1 MPMLQHDK
9 DETVQRLG
17 TAHRKAKEVLESEP
31 VVRELH
37 AGTEIASNWPVITAA
52 YSGLEQTVKYLIA
65 DESGRTISELI
76 QFREGKT
83 IPFRTHH
90 LRNLFLRLSE
100 PLQER
105 LREFYARYQSLHR
118 YVETETLD
126 AFLSQISDEDG
137 RGYER
142 WRYTLIDD
150 TPPPRISPEA
160 LLATWGASV
169 QIAEERTWENQRMR
183 MPEEELARDLY
194 EALQE
199 VAMDVSVERR
209 NGGEPF
215 RDINPEVRQ
224 WLRRTGH
231 PLNAFADVLWHFSR
245 YAEHGQTNVSRCLA
259 EALTSWAARVLAC
272 PAVSR
277 RTSLRRFVV
286 CAKGDTPHGQSVRWD
301 RGVQRFEA
309 VPWCLESRQ
318 RDAKPSGAIPV
329 GDPTPRQTPL
339 STLWRAA
346 KESGYRVLENRAFT
360 ASGDPS
366 PWFRTH
372 EVRTVAKYGGDAKP
386 ILTMWR
392 KPNERRGLFFMVVEQ
407 PREEIGESVR
417 QWIENATRLA
427 KMRTG
432 SSDTE

>member
-1 MPMLQHDK
+1 
-9 DETVQRLG
+9 
-17 TAHRKAKEVLESEP
+17 
-31 VVRELH
+31 
-37 AGTEIASNWPVITAA
+37 
-52 YSGLEQTVKYLIA
+52 
-65 DESGRTISELI
+65 
-76 QFREGKT
+76 
-83 IPFRTHH
+83 
-90 LRNLFLRLSE
+90 
-100 PLQER
+100 
-105 LREFYARYQSLHR
+105 
-118 YVETETLD
+118 
-126 AFLSQISDEDG
+126 
-137 RGYER
+137 
-142 WRYTLIDD
+142 
-150 TPPPRISPEA
+150 
-160 LLATWGASV
+160 
-169 QIAEERTWENQRMR
+169 MR

-339 STLWRAA
+339 STLLAGGEGKRLPGTR
-346 KESGYRVLENRAFT
+346 ESGLHRFRRPVAMVSARTKCEPWPSTGAT
-360 ASGDPS
+360 PS
-366 PWFRTH
+366 PF
-372 EVRTVAKYGGDAKP
+372 
-386 ILTMWR
+386 
-392 KPNERRGLFFMVVEQ
+392 
-407 PREEIGESVR
+407 
-417 QWIENATRLA
+417 
-427 KMRTG
+427 
-432 SSDTE
+432 